1 MYECLINLESWWI
14 SFKPFY
20 RTINYAVYWYSTV
33 YWYRCGV
40 ARVGVF
46 WVWPGFSREGARG
59 RGQGS
64 PGAYRGSASQYPPD
78 NITIIHTVSHCSAL
92 RPVNWLR
99 DAAWDCK
106 SNKHNLFVNHLIKLE
121 LVSFSLETIYCNT
134 LSGRLRRSSWTPGYV
149 LLLCPHQ
156 SSTAAVSGV
165 LQLK

>member
-1 MYECLINLESWWI
+1 MLNQSGKLMNI
-14 SFKPFY
+14 FQ
-20 RTINYAVYWYSTV
+20 TILQNHKLCCVLVQYCVLVPVWCGEGGCILGLAGVLTG
-33 YWYRCGV
+33 RC
-40 ARVGVF
+40 AR
-46 WVWPGFSREGARG
+46 RG

-106 SNKHNLFVNHLIKLE
+106 SNKHNLYVNHLIKLE

-134 LSGRLRRSSWTPGYV
+134 LSGRLRRYSWTPGHV